1 MYLNGGNP
9 LEKWSEN
16 QLPKNLQKDKTFRE
30 NMKDLE
36 KKILFIRLVRKD

>member
-30 NMKDLE
+30 KYERLRE
-36 KKILFIRLVRKD
+36 KNSFY